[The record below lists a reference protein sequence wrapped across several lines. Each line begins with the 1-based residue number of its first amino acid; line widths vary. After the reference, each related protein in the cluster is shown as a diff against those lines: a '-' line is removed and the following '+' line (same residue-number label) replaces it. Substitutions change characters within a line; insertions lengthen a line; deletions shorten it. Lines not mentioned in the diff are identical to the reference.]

1 MLHNSTF
8 DEAIQNVEKGNA
20 LGETMKDFAPV
31 GIYCKPNVF
40 TQSNRSG
47 EVFALCEQ
55 DQNTNR

>member
-1 MLHNSTF
+1 
-8 DEAIQNVEKGNA
+8 VEKGEPLA
-20 LGETMKDFAPV
+20 DVMKDFAPV
-31 GIYCKPNVF
+31 GIYCDPNVF